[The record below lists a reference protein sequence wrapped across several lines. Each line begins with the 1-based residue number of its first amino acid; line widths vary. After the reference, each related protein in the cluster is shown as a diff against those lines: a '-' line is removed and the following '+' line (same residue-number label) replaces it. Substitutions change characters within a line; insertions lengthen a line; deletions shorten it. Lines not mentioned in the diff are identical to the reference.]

1 MRRTVKLFA
10 LFALLAAPAACSGPA
25 APTAVPDA
33 AARLDGGGTGVEE
46 CNRQNGSGNL
56 DCP

>member
-1 MRRTVKLFA
+1 MIRRA
-10 LFALLAAPAACSGPA
+10 LLLAAVLTLGACSDPAARIA
-25 APTAVPDA
+25 APDA
-33 AARLDGGGTGVEE
+33 APSQDGGGTGVDE